1 MIVKQIMIHK
11 VSLGMKIAEDVYK
24 GSQLVVKKDTEINKE
39 VLDVL
44 HFSSVVSVAVY
55 VEESSEPE
63 PVKEAPQPA
72 KTSLSHSE
80 KLRQSAVFKRFEEEF
95 NEKTETLT
103 HSLNDIAKKNE
114 KVNVDELFSSA
125 NEIMEHA
132 TNTYQLMDILSNIRY
147 FDDSTYAHSLNVA
160 LLANILGHWL
170 HFDEE
175 KIKKITVAGMLHD
188 IGKVLI
194 PKEIIQKPG
203 KLTEEEFKTIKNHPL
218 LGYRL
223 LQSKN
228 VDEDISRAALL
239 HHEKCDGTGY
249 PTGITGDKT
258 VYTAKIIAIVDVYE
272 AMTANRC
279 YRDGIC
285 PFHVIRMFEEE
296 GYAKYDPTF
305 LIPFLRGIAD
315 TYLHNTVLLSDG
327 SRGEIILTNAAVPSK
342 PALIV
347 NGQLIDLNR
356 RSDLRIDKIL

>member
-1 MIVKQIMIHK
+1 MGVKQIMIHK

-24 GSQLVVKKDTEINKE
+24 GNQLVVKKDKEITKE

-44 HFSSVVSVAVY
+44 QYSSIVSVAVY
-55 VEESSEPE
+55 DNDSTEPKTVSQDE
-63 PVKEAPQPA
+63 PTAKAP
-72 KTSLSHSE
+72 LSHSE
-80 KLRQSAVFKRFEEEF
+80 KLRQSAVFKKFEEEF

-103 HSLNDIAKKNE
+103 HSLNDIAKKND
-114 KVNVDELFSSA
+114 KVNIDELFSSA

-203 KLTEEEFKTIKNHPL
+203 KLTEEEFQTIKTHPL

-223 LQSKN
+223 LKSKN
-228 VDEDISRAALL
+228 VDEDISQAALL

-249 PTGITGDKT
+249 PTRVTGDKT

-285 PFHVIRMFEEE
+285 PFHVIRMFEDE

-327 SRGEIILTNAAVPSK
+327 SQGEIILTNAAVPSR
-342 PALIV
+342 PALMV
-347 NGQLIDLNR
+347 NGQLIDLNK
-356 RSDLRIDKIL
+356 RSDLTIDKIL